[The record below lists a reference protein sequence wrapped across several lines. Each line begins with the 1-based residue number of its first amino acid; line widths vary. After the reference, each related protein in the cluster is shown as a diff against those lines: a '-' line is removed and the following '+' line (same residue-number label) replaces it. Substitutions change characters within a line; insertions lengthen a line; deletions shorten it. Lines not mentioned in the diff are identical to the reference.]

1 MKKLKLRSG
10 YLKSYTVYKEGE
22 TKKKITTNC
31 LKVNREQKYNENIT
45 NKNNT

>member
-22 TKKKITTNC
+22 SKKITTKC

-45 NKNNT
+45 NNDNT